1 MSKRLAHR
9 FVTALAF
16 AALLQ
21 SPSSSFSEPASSP
34 QSAWSDFTLKSDKDL
49 KDPLVRRG
57 KMVFDARCRACHSAY
72 EKKSSQTTSI
82 YALPPMAGTAALEIK
97 YKGEK
102 PALLEERTDLTPEV
116 VAFFVRKGSG
126 VMPPFRPTEVS
137 DDDLKALGAYLSRQ
151 QR

>member
-1 MSKRLAHR
+1 
-9 FVTALAF
+9 
-16 AALLQ
+16 
-21 SPSSSFSEPASSP
+21 
-34 QSAWSDFTLKSDKDL
+34 
-49 KDPLVRRG
+49 
-57 KMVFDARCRACHSAY
+57 
-72 EKKSSQTTSI
+72 
-82 YALPPMAGTAALEIK
+82 MAGTAALEIK